1 MEMLT
6 KNMKQLIQEVKNEM
20 RRGRA
25 KAFDFNTPI
34 SELERAQP
42 LAVKTDLASI
52 LNLNHSPLKNEDDP
66 GLDRGEF
73 RRLLEKVGLGE
84 D

>member
-25 KAFDFNTPI
+25 KAFDFDTPM
-34 SELERAQP
+34 EVLEKAQP
-42 LAVKTDLASI
+42 LSVKTDIASI
-52 LNLNHSPLKNEDDP
+52 LNLN
-66 GLDRGEF
+66 
-73 RRLLEKVGLGE
+73 
-84 D
+84 